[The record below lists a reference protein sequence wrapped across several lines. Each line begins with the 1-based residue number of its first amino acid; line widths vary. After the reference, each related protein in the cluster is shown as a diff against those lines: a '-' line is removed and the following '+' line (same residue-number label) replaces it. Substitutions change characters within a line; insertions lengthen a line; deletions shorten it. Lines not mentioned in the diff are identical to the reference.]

1 MNLLCDETRTFKLQ
15 SLKDSLEEDQP
26 TFLRR
31 KIETFSKIMEEEK
44 KFNLK
49 ETVTQKDIDEIRVKL
64 ENVENKL
71 AQRKKR
77 VIRYH
82 VFKEEVK
89 EEEHKVLA

>member
-15 SLKDSLEEDQP
+15 TLKDSLEEDQP
-26 TFLRR
+26 NFLRR